1 MNTLSVITLL
11 AYLLLSTAAWSQS
24 DCQGEFSDI
33 SVSCIT
39 NTDKNFSDKP
49 KPISSLLP
57 GAILFYKTPGG
68 EFGKMKILSVTNK
81 PEKAGASECT
91 VYLDAIT
98 YSNNGSFIPNSSLSI
113 KPNQNH
119 WLEDK
124 IYLDR
129 EGLSALTLE
138 KVSPEQLDKRRDEE
152 ALKRYLNKNKLTE
165 SSLEK
170 SSPEQINKIIDD
182 EIISAGGT
190 PPKRLLNSEQEA
202 LKSKASCILG
212 LTKGAEFAVFKP
224 GTIEEK
230 GFKDTSRALFWAPLF
245 LIFVAIF
252 IIVRVFMEDQ
262 DKYKTQEALE
272 EAENSTKGKEQAFF
286 IKVTKPFYKR
296 YFLPIV
302 QGSKHKQNFRTKYRQ
317 KLANAGLMKDMSP
330 EEFVAMKFFMI
341 IGGPFAF
348 LTVRWIMSET
358 WSLSFTPLMGIIGY
372 FYPDIW
378 LSGMIKKRADEVLRA
393 MPFIIDMLALSVEA
407 GLDFMAAIQRV
418 IEKAPDSPL
427 VEEFETLIKE
437 TKIGSSRAEGLRQL
451 GWRVNII
458 EINSFCA
465 TLIAADS
472 VGASIAPLLKQLS
485 SELRVKRSS
494 RAEQQGATAATKILI
509 PMIFF
514 ILPAVLVAIFAP
526 MLLKM
531 MSGKL

>member
-1 MNTLSVITLL
+1 MP
-11 AYLLLSTAAWSQS
+11 AWTQS
-24 DCQGEFSDI
+24 KCGEFKDI
-33 SVSCIT
+33 TPGCIA
-39 NTDKNFSDKP
+39 NANLKFAAVP
-49 KPISSLLP
+49 IPISKL
-57 GAILFYKTPGG
+57 ANDTILVYKTPGG
-68 EFGKMKILSVTNK
+68 EVGKMHILTTINK
-81 PEKAGASECT
+81 PQQECT
-91 VYLDAIT
+91 VFLDAVT
-98 YSNNGSFIPNSSLSI
+98 YSGSAFIPNSSLSI
-113 KPNQNH
+113 SAAKNH
-119 WLEDK
+119 WLRDR

-129 EGLSALTLE
+129 EGLSALELE
-138 KVSPEQLDKRRDEE
+138 KTEKEGQCVL
-152 ALKRYLNKNKLTE
+152 LLT
-165 SSLEK
+165 
-170 SSPEQINKIIDD
+170 Q
-182 EIISAGGT
+182 
-190 PPKRLLNSEQEA
+190 
-202 LKSKASCILG
+202 
-212 LTKGAEFAVFKP
+212 GAEIAVYKK
-224 GTIEEK
+224 GSNEKK
-230 GFKDTSRALFWAPLF
+230 GFKEDSPALFWAPLV

-252 IIVRVFMEDQ
+252 LIVRVFMEDQ

-286 IKVTKPFYKR
+286 LKITKPFYKR

-302 QGSKHKQNFRTKYRQ
+302 QGSKNKQAFRNKYKQ
-317 KLANAGLMKDMSP
+317 KLANAGLTKDMSP
-330 EEFVAMKFFMI
+330 DEFMALKFFMI

-348 LTVRWIMSET
+348 LCARWVMEAT
-358 WSLSFTPLMGIIGY
+358 WPISLTPVMGIVGY
-372 FYPDIW
+372 FYPDMWID
-378 LSGMIKKRADEVLRA
+378 GMIKRRADATLRA

-418 IEKAPDSPL
+418 IEKAPPSPL

-472 VGASIAPLLKQLS
+472 VGASIGPLLKQLS
-485 SELRVKRSS
+485 NELRVKRSS

-531 MSGKL
+531 MSGKV